1 MGLASLRSCSAQ
13 EKRFANILY
22 ALTSLLAG
30 EVYVFRTVEQSGFEL
45 YSIP

>member
-1 MGLASLRSCSAQ
+1 MGLARLRSCSAQ
-13 EKRFANILY
+13 EKGFANFLY

-30 EVYVFRTVEQSGFEL
+30 EVYVFKTVEQSDFEL